1 MVSCPL
7 CLKSL
12 KQHLLQ
18 PNLSIISCTNEDCVY
33 PFNLTMD
40 QIRRENLII
49 EVTTSDIMT
58 NMQEKLINLG
68 VDGKISEFISREDKE
83 TT

>member
-1 MVSCPL
+1 
-7 CLKSL
+7 
-12 KQHLLQ
+12 
-18 PNLSIISCTNEDCVY
+18 
-33 PFNLTMD
+33 MD